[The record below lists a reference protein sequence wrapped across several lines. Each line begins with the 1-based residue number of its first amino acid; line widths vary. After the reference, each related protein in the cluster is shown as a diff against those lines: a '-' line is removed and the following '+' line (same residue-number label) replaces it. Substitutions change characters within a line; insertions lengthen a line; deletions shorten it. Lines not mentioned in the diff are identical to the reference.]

1 MSGPWSTQQ
10 CLCLRT
16 RLSAARTLT
25 FWGDVST
32 VSLLGP
38 PCQGGTY
45 NLFSQLGNLR
55 IREGCGHGP
64 VGEAGLSRGTW
75 CCATLCGIPPDFVP
89 SMARTV
95 RLGAYPSW
103 AEGCMGVGR
112 CPWPQSPTP
121 MQGLLVP
128 TWFHSPSPCGNWA
141 GEGPGALAW
150 PLMHG
155 GMPRHPQPL
164 KEPEGAPCTAGPGPL
179 VGLSSGLMDR
189 PLPNTI
195 QVQEISTPLCA

>member
-64 VGEAGLSRGTW
+64 VGEAGLPRGTW

-112 CPWPQSPTP
+112 CPWPQSPAP

-128 TWFHSPSPCGNWA
+128 TWFHSPSRCGNWA
-141 GEGPGALAW
+141 GEGPGA
-150 PLMHG
+150 G
-155 GMPRHPQPL
+155 
-164 KEPEGAPCTAGPGPL
+164 EGPSL
-179 VGLSSGLMDR
+179 LSSLQLGASLATQ
-189 PLPNTI
+189 PPSELHSAALPRKITGHSKEQI
-195 QVQEISTPLCA
+195 LPPEKVLSCMSLQW